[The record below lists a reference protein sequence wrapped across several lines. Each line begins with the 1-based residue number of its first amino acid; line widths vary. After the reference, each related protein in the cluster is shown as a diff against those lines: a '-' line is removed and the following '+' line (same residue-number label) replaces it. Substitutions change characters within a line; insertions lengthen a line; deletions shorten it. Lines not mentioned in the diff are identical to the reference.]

1 MAGRLGTRIA
11 RMAARHNIAVGLMVT
26 GPGGIRWLS
35 MPAAGTKK
43 YDTVV
48 IGGGH
53 AGTEA
58 ATAAARAGAQTLLIT
73 QRLDTI
79 GMAAAVNV

>member
-1 MAGRLGTRIA
+1 
-11 RMAARHNIAVGLMVT
+11 
-26 GPGGIRWLS
+26 
-35 MPAAGTKK
+35 MPAAGTKR

-79 GMAAAVNV
+79 GMTATVNI